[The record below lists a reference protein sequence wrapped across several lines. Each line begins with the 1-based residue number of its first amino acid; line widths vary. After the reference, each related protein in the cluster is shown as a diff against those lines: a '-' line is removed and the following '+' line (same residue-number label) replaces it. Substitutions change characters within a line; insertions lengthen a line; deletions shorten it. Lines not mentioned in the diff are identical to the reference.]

1 MNFNE
6 AFFYLMKKRK
16 MVLICGREHLSEDK
30 MFNARLVAY
39 LYSLDVE
46 IVHETAVH
54 FEQSNKSA
62 IVLLLK
68 RLYVYGILRAILHG
82 FRTQFDR
89 YYSKASVIMRVQHLK
104 ESLSKIDWKSVDL
117 FIVSRSAGAI
127 VASEL
132 ALEFP
137 IKAVIALGYP
147 FIHPE
152 YGMQKYRVRHLAN
165 VNRPLYIFQGTR
177 DEYGTPAEVAHIP
190 MSEYIQLI
198 PLATDHAFV
207 LDEACWEEFT
217 SQLAQIIS

>member
-1 MNFNE
+1 
-6 AFFYLMKKRK
+6 MKKRK

-30 MFNARLVAY
+30 MFNARLIAY
-39 LYSLDVE
+39 LSSLDVE
-46 IVHETAVH
+46 IVNETAVH
-54 FEQSNKSA
+54 FEQSKKSA
-62 IVLLLK
+62 MVLMLK
-68 RLYVYGILRAILHG
+68 RLYIYDFLKGILQV

-89 YYSKASVIMRVQHLK
+89 YYCNASVIIRVQNLK
-104 ESLSKIDWKSVDL
+104 ESLSIIDWKFVEL

-177 DEYGTPAEVAHIP
+177 DEYGTPAEVANIP
-190 MSEYIQLI
+190 MSEYVQVI
-198 PLATDHAFV
+198 PLDTNHAFV
-207 LDEACWEEFT
+207 LTDESWVDFT
-217 SQLAQIIS
+217 SQLASIVD